1 MYTGFRHN
9 VLLKII
15 DHDAIQYIDHDAIQ
29 YIDHDAIQY
38 IGTDHIN
45 CGPEGEFSITQ
56 KYSVRA
62 PRDSNPY
69 SNGGSSIQ
77 YM

>member
-1 MYTGFRHN
+1 MTTIDRMYTGFRHN
-9 VLLKII
+9 VLIKI
-15 DHDAIQYIDHDAIQ
+15 IDHDAIQ

>member
-1 MYTGFRHN
+1 MTTIDRMYTGFRHN
-9 VLLKII
+9 VLIKI
-15 DHDAIQYIDHDAIQ
+15 
-29 YIDHDAIQY
+29 IDHDAIQY